1 MAKPQLRLGK
11 MENAPDWY
19 GTPLEKLHFEW
30 SKEEELM
37 IERFCEKILKNAEEE
52 EMTPLQRFEA
62 TWQGKPKDRLYIDL
76 LHMPNYAIRMLDS
89 FADAIKPGDGY
100 KHPKLNVLSHLAT
113 TARLKLDIIN
123 WYMWAY
129 TEELWGADARMLDY
143 ATPMQLGDP
152 PINTMEDI
160 ESVEV
165 ADPKKHGI
173 FPGYLWAA
181 RETINIMKKYG
192 VDKVMPIVLS
202 FCGDPLGTM
211 HLGMTGFGQ
220 GMVIPKKDQ
229 PLFKA
234 CMEKAAQWVI
244 KLGKAVKE
252 FNPNALYL
260 CSYMGAIPPVTK
272 SGGKE
277 IDNSWVA
284 DNVAMVGREVK
295 AHLGQYIP
303 MYHLIGAAGF
313 ELWEPVYYERGA
325 VGRSDGFD
333 GWWLGPEMDPE
344 HFYGFARERDF
355 YCGCSIDDHALLN
368 SDMETIE
375 ALLATRAKLAK
386 LHPKH
391 SLAFGTIEY
400 WTPLPVIE
408 KAVETAKRLGKF

>member
-37 IERFCEKILKNAEEE
+37 LERFCEKILKNATEE

-62 TWQGKPKDRLYIDL
+62 TWHKKPKDRLFIDV
-76 LHMPNYAIRMLDS
+76 LHMPNYAIRTLDS
-89 FADAIKPGDGY
+89 FADAIHPGDQY
-100 KHPKLNVLSHLAT
+100 THPKLAVLDHLAT
-113 TARLKLDIIN
+113 TARFKLDIVN

-129 TEELWGADARMLDY
+129 TEELWGADARMMDY
-143 ATPMQLGDP
+143 ATPMQLGDA
-152 PINTMEDI
+152 PIKTLED
-160 ESVEV
+160 VANVAV

-211 HLGMTGFGQ
+211 HLGMTGFGP
-220 GMVIPKKDQ
+220 GMVMAKKNQ

-234 CMEKAAQWVI
+234 CMEKAAEWCI
-244 KLGKAVKE
+244 RLGKAVKE
-252 FNPNALYL
+252 FNPNAVYV
-260 CSYMGAIPPVTK
+260 CSYMGAIPPKMK

-277 IDNSWVA
+277 IDNSWIA
-284 DNVAMVGREVK
+284 DNIGMVGK
-295 AHLGQYIP
+295 AVHDHMGKDIL
-303 MYHLIGAAGF
+303 MYHLVGAAGF
-313 ELWEPVYYERGA
+313 ELWQPLYLERGG
-325 VGRSDGFD
+325 VGPGSFD
-333 GWWLGPEMDPE
+333 GWWQGPEMDPE
-344 HFYGFARERDF
+344 TFYGFAREHDLW
-355 YCGCSIDDHALLN
+355 CGCSISDHTMLDGDPNA
-368 SDMETIE
+368 IE
-375 ALLATRAKLAK
+375 ALLAPRAKLAK
-386 LHPKH
+386 LYPKH

-400 WTPLPVIE
+400 WTRQEVME
-408 KAVETAKRLGKF
+408 KALETAKRLGKF